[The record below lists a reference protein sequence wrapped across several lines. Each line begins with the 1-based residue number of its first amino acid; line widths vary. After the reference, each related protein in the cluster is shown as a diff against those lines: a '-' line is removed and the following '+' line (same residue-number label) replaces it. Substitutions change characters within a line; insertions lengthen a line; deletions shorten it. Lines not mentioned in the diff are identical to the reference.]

1 MRKWS
6 NWLKYKS
13 RCGVHYLNTCLGISS
28 RRIKV
33 LGWTIVTRNTSWRQ
47 AKATENSK
55 TKIATLFKSNMPQN
69 DSYFKQWSYYI
80 SCIQN
85 DVHFVKRLNPLI
97 FSATEKHLK
106 PISRNFGD
114 QNMLFCNFG
123 NFTCFYVDPLAG
135 PLWPM
140 ISCCVCYFKRTN
152 NSPTY
157 FLPQAFSKCY
167 FSKEKASTPSVVNWN
182 SPRKV
187 VSSNSKNVTIPCW

>member
-1 MRKWS
+1 MYLSWHILTTNQSSWMNNCNTKHIMAASKGYRKYQDQNS
-6 NWLKYKS
+6 NLVQKQHDVKWNLFQ
-13 RCGVHYLNTCLGISS
+13 TMT
-28 RRIKV
+28 V
-33 LGWTIVTRNTSWRQ
+33 LYFMHTICHSTFRQ
-47 AKATENSK
+47 K
-55 TKIATLFKSNMPQN
+55 
-69 DSYFKQWSYYI
+69 
-80 SCIQN
+80 
-85 DVHFVKRLNPLI
+85 LNPFI

-167 FSKEKASTPSVVNWN
+167 FSKEKASTLSVVN
-182 SPRKV
+182 
-187 VSSNSKNVTIPCW
+187 